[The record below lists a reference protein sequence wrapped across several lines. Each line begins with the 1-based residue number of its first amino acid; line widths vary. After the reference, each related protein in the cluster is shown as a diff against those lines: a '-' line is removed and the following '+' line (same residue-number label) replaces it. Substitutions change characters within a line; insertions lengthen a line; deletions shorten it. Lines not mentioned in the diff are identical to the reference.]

1 MPQRFVP
8 EHNRYSF
15 VPQIAQ
21 YHVYVDERTI
31 VEGPRNL
38 FDMIKVEARRVL
50 MYDTIYMEDEL
61 DYRRKHI
68 LFEKRNY

>member
-15 VPQIAQ
+15 VPKYTR
-21 YHVYVDERTI
+21 YHVYVDERAI
-31 VEGPRNL
+31 VEGPPNL
-38 FDMIKVEARRVL
+38 FDLIKLEARRVL